1 MSILSSD
8 EKKKKF
14 DTSFEI
20 LASSCIRDVGNYNEY
35 LSFLEQIDSF
45 FKGSKFTSFLN
56 NVIEVFKV
64 FDHRLRMQILSYL
77 LIVKSTCLCE
87 LSQLFNIDPSTLTY
101 HINIMKKTGIVK
113 LKKTGKSKIVTLLP
127 TFYLYV
133 PPKILVELEELYRSL
148 NL

>member
-1 MSILSSD
+1 MSILCSD

-14 DTSFEI
+14 HTSFEI
-20 LASSCIRDVGNYNEY
+20 LASNCIRDVGNYSEY
-35 LSFLEQIDSF
+35 LTFIEQINSF
-45 FKGSKFTSFLN
+45 FEGSKYRSFLN

-64 FDHRLRMQILSYL
+64 FDHKLRMQILSYL

-87 LSQLFNIDPSTLTY
+87 LSQLFDIDPSTLTY

-113 LKKTGKSKIVTLLP
+113 LTKIGKSKIVTLLP
-127 TFYLYV
+127 AFYLYV